1 MPCAARPRDRE
12 NGPCSARPRVQP
24 DNKAHVQQVNT
35 FTIADWCG
43 GAPAAACIMLWCNMN
58 FDFQG
63 IPRIYFAYHITF
75 VQKSRDLLCSSILH
89 QFLRNLHTIILQDP
103 TLDESSFPLGNHRSA
118 HQLLG
123 FSRSHTTHKK
133 SEIETQSEIFPFSS
147 KKKNEVDRYEPR
159 RNSSMVSK

>member
-12 NGPCSARPRVQP
+12 NGPCSARPCVQP
-24 DNKAHVQQVNT
+24 DKKAHVQQVNT

-63 IPRIYFAYHITF
+63 IPRIF
-75 VQKSRDLLCSSILH
+75 SRLSKNHMIYCAHQFLH
-89 QFLRNLHTIILQDP
+89 QFLRNLHAYSLPVHLEIT
-103 TLDESSFPLGNHRSA
+103 NHRSA

-123 FSRSHTTHKK
+123 FSRSHTTHKT
-133 SEIETQSEIFPFSS
+133 SQIETLSEIFPKE
-147 KKKNEVDRYEPR
+147 KKRSR
-159 RNSSMVSK
+159 S